1 MDESAEQGGTVG
13 ADEEPSSAHPTAD
26 ELTAG
31 ASSRQ
36 PAIPSSQGGTE
47 EQGYEAAEQ
56 EGNSGESAQGDEPVV
71 GAPAE
76 PALDRSE
83 EAHQDHGAIMCNGG
97 SSVLQQI
104 ALWSDAHA
112 SGSDEAFQEHH
123 QSPSAAQHVAPAA
136 NKEPA
141 VRCTTSAPAL
151 SGKRS
156 ANCSLGLA
164 IRKKDPLLLARAAV
178 QEHEM
183 QLAHDLAVAQR
194 LEVR

>member
-76 PALDRSE
+76 PALDRFKE
-83 EAHQDHGAIMCNGG
+83 ELALRRQQDKVRVALRDPA
-97 SSVLQQI
+97 SV
-104 ALWSDAHA
+104 A
-112 SGSDEAFQEHH
+112 SRW
-123 QSPSAAQHVAPAA
+123 V
-136 NKEPA
+136 
-141 VRCTTSAPAL
+141 
-151 SGKRS
+151 
-156 ANCSLGLA
+156 
-164 IRKKDPLLLARAAV
+164 
-178 QEHEM
+178 
-183 QLAHDLAVAQR
+183 
-194 LEVR
+194 